1 MEVDFK
7 RFNNAGPQEQAALIV
22 AAGCKARG
30 RPVPQ
35 PDRPEIDANDPQ
47 ALAAMI
53 IRAGQRRR
61 GESP

>member
-30 RPVPQ
+30 CPAPQ
-35 PDRPEIDANDPQ
+35 PDRPEIGANDPQ
-47 ALAAMI
+47 ALAAAI
-53 IRAGQRRR
+53 VRAGRKAR
-61 GESP
+61 GQE